1 MDKNKIIITVLI
13 VIIAALLIGIV
24 AMMPNLSKQDTK
36 LIFKGNSTFTQ
47 GDTLKIKL
55 TYING
60 AALENQ
66 TVNITLKDKNNQKS
80 YSSVVTNENGTG
92 KLKLDENSGEYT
104 ITLKYDGNDKYNPS
118 NATKKI
124 TIEEKV
130 VEAAPSSSSSTQSS
144 GSSTHT
150 VMGEDGY
157 YYVVDDNGNFLQNLG
172 PSQKYYPNKPNSVNY
187 PNAEPAWNYVDKSK

>member
-1 MDKNKIIITVLI
+1 MDKNKIIIAVLI
-13 VIIAALLIGIV
+13 VIIAALLIGII
-24 AMMPNLSKQDTK
+24 AMMPNLSKSDTK
-36 LIFKGNSTFTQ
+36 LIFKGNSTFSQ
-47 GDTLKIKL
+47 RDTLKIKL
-55 TYING
+55 TDING

-104 ITLKYDGNDKYNPS
+104 ITLNYGGNDKYNPS